1 MDMHERISHVQLP
14 VFFPHKLFQEYMAGV
29 HLASLYESNR
39 NEFNRLIEQV
49 VLPRKEE
56 FRYLL
61 YFTVSQ
67 NKSIATH
74 IMKSMLQDKSINGGT
89 SLQEQNIDFI
99 VDVAFESQDPDVAA
113 LVKDEGFIREECAVG
128 IQHVHKSTHCSWLC
142 IHWGTCGKFNHCLI
156 TTIIVHPFL
165 YK

>member
-1 MDMHERISHVQLP
+1 MDQIED
-14 VFFPHKLFQEYMAGV
+14 
-29 HLASLYESNR
+29 R

-74 IMKSMLQDKSINGGT
+74 VMKSMLREVYMI
-89 SLQEQNIDFI
+89 IPFI
-99 VDVAFESQDPDVAA
+99 VDVAFESLDPDVAA
-113 LVKDEGFIREECAVG
+113 LVKDRMLSEEPPLVVDTSMTAHTVAGYAFIGPYLV
-128 IQHVHKSTHCSWLC
+128 SL
-142 IHWGTCGKFNHCLI
+142 
-156 TTIIVHPFL
+156 IIV
-165 YK
+165 